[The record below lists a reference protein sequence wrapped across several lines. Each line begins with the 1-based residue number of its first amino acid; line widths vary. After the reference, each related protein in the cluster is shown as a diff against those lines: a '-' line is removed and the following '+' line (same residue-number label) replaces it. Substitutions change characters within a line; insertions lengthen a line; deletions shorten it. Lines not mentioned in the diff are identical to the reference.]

1 MKKLLTIGAVAL
13 LAVAPVQ
20 ANNVTDR
27 RGYIEDIAIAFRR
40 NGLVHLSVTHRHPD
54 INGNRYKAIFAW
66 DCRKKAFYY
75 ARSFK
80 WAKGDNSWFPVHNHE
95 APSSKV
101 GVIWREMTGGIGI
114 APFHLE
120 MQQLACGEAK

>member
-13 LAVAPVQ
+13 LAVAPIQ

-40 NGLVHLSVTHRHPD
+40 NGLVYLSVTHRHPD

-75 ARSFK
+75 ARSFTSGLK
-80 WAKGDNSWFPVHNHE
+80 E
-95 APSSKV
+95 
-101 GVIWREMTGGIGI
+101 II
-114 APFHLE
+114 AGSQYTTMKPPHQRSE
-120 MQQLACGEAK
+120 